1 MRIMIA
7 DSHPE
12 VRAALRLLLE
22 EQAATWI
29 VASEAGN
36 AIELVNRVRSANP
49 RVILIDWDLPGMRV
63 TQAGAGSQRA
73 DKIFVALKAISPQTN
88 ILVLSTNPEAR
99 DEAMRAGGDA
109 FLSKSEPPQRLMEA
123 IQSLSVGIAEER
135 AQPSWKPLPNLPVEP
150 IK

>member
-36 AIELVNRVRSANP
+36 AIELINRVRSANP

-63 TQAGAGSQRA
+63 AQAGAGLQRA
-73 DKIFVALKAISPQTN
+73 DKIFLAISAISPKAK
-88 ILVLSTNPEAR
+88 ILVLSTNPAAR
-99 DEAMRAGGDA
+99 FPGTERR
-109 FLSKSEPPQRLMEA
+109 PRLGVCLR
-123 IQSLSVGIAEER
+123 ICTPLAEDR
-135 AQPSWKPLPNLPVEP
+135 LCSGVAPKFMVLVRRPAP
-150 IK
+150 